1 MTLRLLSYNIRFG
14 GRGRE
19 HALAETIVAA
29 APDLVVFQEATDP
42 AVIKRLSEATKFP
55 FWAARQNH
63 SIGFLSREE
72 VEYHEWHYPAG
83 ARHSFLEIIPAG
95 SNARIFGLRK
105 LISRVA
111 LSRGRSPFVL
121 ELFRREV
128 SAHFGLHLSARF
140 SRWDER
146 RRAREIRS
154 LLDGIKRHQNGFHAL
169 VGDFNTLAPGEVLE
183 LNKMPAWI
191 RALIWISGRKLQRE
205 TIQLMLDAGY
215 GDGFRMLNPEHK
227 GYTFPTWD
235 PHVRLD
241 YVFVPKAFA
250 DRLEKCEVITEPK
263 ERIRA
268 ASDHCP
274 LVAEFELE

>member
-1 MTLRLLSYNIRFG
+1 MTFRLLSYNIRFG
-14 GRGRE
+14 GVGRE
-19 HALAETIVAA
+19 QALAETIVAA
-29 APDLVVFQEATDP
+29 APDLVVFQEATRP
-42 AVIKRLSEATKFP
+42 EVVEKLAEAGKFP
-55 FWAARQNH
+55 FWAARRDH
-63 SIGFLSREE
+63 SIGYLSRRE

-95 SNARIFGLRK
+95 SAARI
-105 LISRVA
+105 
-111 LSRGRSPFVL
+111 
-121 ELFRREV
+121 
-128 SAHFGLHLSARF
+128 FGLHLSARF

-154 LLDGIKRHQNGFHAL
+154 LLEGIKRHQHGFHVL
-169 VGDFNTLAPGEVLE
+169 VGDFNTLAPGEA
-183 LNKMPAWI
+183 LNAHQMPAWL

-205 TIQLMLDAGY
+205 TIQFVLDANY
-215 GDGFRMLNPEHK
+215 SDAYRMLNPDVK

-241 YVFVPKAFA
+241 YVFAPKAFA
-250 DRLEKCEVITEPK
+250 DRVVKCEVITEPE

-274 LVAEFELE
+274 LLAELVFD

>member
-1 MTLRLLSYNIRFG
+1 VTLRLLSYNIRFG
-14 GRGRE
+14 GHGRE
-19 HALAETIVAA
+19 QALAETIVAA

-42 AVIKRLSEATKFP
+42 AVIARISEATKFP
-55 FWAARQNH
+55 FWAARRNH

-83 ARHSFLEIIPAG
+83 ARHSFLEIVPAG
-95 SNARIFGLRK
+95 SNARI
-105 LISRVA
+105 
-111 LSRGRSPFVL
+111 
-121 ELFRREV
+121 
-128 SAHFGLHLSARF
+128 FGLHLSARF

-183 LNKMPAWI
+183 LDRMPAWI

-215 GDGFRMLNPEHK
+215 GDAFRMLHADDK

-241 YVFVPKAFA
+241 YVFVPKVFA
-250 DRLEKCEVITEPK
+250 NCLQKCEVITEPK
-263 ERIRA
+263 ERVRA

-274 LVAEFELE
+274 LIAELGV

>member
-1 MTLRLLSYNIRFG
+1 VTLRLLSYNIRFG

-42 AVIKRLSEATKFP
+42 AVIKRLSEVTKFP

-83 ARHSFLEIIPAG
+83 ARHSFLEIVPAG
-95 SNARIFGLRK
+95 SNARI
-105 LISRVA
+105 
-111 LSRGRSPFVL
+111 
-121 ELFRREV
+121 
-128 SAHFGLHLSARF
+128 FGLHLSARF

-183 LNKMPAWI
+183 LNRMPAWI

-215 GDGFRMLNPEHK
+215 GDGFRMLNPEDK

-241 YVFVPKAFA
+241 YVFVPGVFA
-250 DRLEKCEVITEPK
+250 NRLEKCEVITEPK
-263 ERIRA
+263 DRIRS

-274 LVAEFELE
+274 LVAELAL